1 MIQIIFGS
9 PIVTLKA
16 DNVEELFP
24 KKVYDKTVEYLINP
38 NNEFIDHPL
47 SRGGNIFTTAD
58 YLNSKMWLDTINELP
73 ILVNFLKDIAL
84 KYAHLYSDSPVIDLK
99 FHSSWVNLIF
109 QGCEINS
116 HSDQSDINEKSIIV
130 LFYPSSPK
138 NGSNLVFIH
147 NGKEGDWVSDQ
158 LEQNLVQL
166 RIEEGDI
173 VIFDNSMFHAV
184 SVHNVDIPRMSVAI
198 EFTIEK

>member
-1 MIQIIFGS
+1 MVQIIFGS
-9 PIVTLKA
+9 PVVTLKA
-16 DNVEELFP
+16 DNIEELFP
-24 KKVYDKTVEYLINP
+24 KKVYDKTVEYLVNP

-47 SRGGNIFTTAD
+47 SRGGNIFTTAG

-73 ILVNFLKDIAL
+73 ILVNFLKDAAL

-130 LFYPSSPK
+130 LFYPASPK

-158 LEQNLVQL
+158 LEQDLVQL